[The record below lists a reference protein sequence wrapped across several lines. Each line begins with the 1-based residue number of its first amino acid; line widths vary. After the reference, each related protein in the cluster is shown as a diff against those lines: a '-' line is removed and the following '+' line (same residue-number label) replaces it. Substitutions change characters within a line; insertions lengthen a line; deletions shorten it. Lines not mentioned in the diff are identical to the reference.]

1 MSDEMIICPHCGE
14 ENLPQA
20 TRCVHCG
27 LPLEGLFQIEG
38 LDEHSTESSTF
49 QDDDRDDL
57 PKILQDL
64 RREEEKRNSPEEPDL
79 AAPSENEVSGELL
92 ANAAEGQT
100 GEASEGNG
108 EAPEWL
114 QHIRQR
120 AKEEQDASGDFVK
133 KINAMDE
140 TLHANAQSQVD
151 EEFGAWITRIRERT
165 RRENIQ
171 PARLADESSEPEG
184 SVPEWLQ
191 RVRDLQSPVEDETTK
206 EVPAG
211 KVEDEPFDQAYR
223 LSDWEKEDLTE
234 TELAEIKQKLTGGK
248 EPTEPVETPPVAELP
263 EIEPADEITPSIIV
277 PEEALPTGQDISPVF
292 EEHEIA
298 GEGEIFP
305 SKEEAQINQT
315 DGRAENAKSFAD
327 VGEKQ
332 TVQPNAERG
341 IAEPPS
347 SQAELQEEPLES
359 ILAGAGMAVEALDLS
374 VAEEKP
380 VPTGDKEADLLLL
393 RSQRERAKM
402 LKTLI
407 GEEGQPPPPLKTQRT
422 AKSGWKRF
430 SLAMLLLIAL
440 IATII
445 IAPDTA
451 PGTARLSAPA
461 LAFQD
466 HLEAMNPDDRV
477 LAVIDYQAATSPEL
491 EQMAAPVLQKLEE
504 DHIQWQP
511 VTTQP
516 NGLWLAQQ
524 LFEKAGLLDT
534 PEVAYIPGGKLGLF
548 ALALG
553 NENPE
558 GMEIYPDLLSGQV
571 NKLQDFTYVLLL
583 SDSGYDVQ
591 GWMEQVAP
599 WTEGTKFLVLS
610 SNQEAATLLPYYDS
624 GQIAGCLAGVQEARL
639 LQSQTGTTL
648 AGGTPIRA
656 YEAGMLVMAVL
667 LILGMISKA
676 EMDSSAKPQKDQE
689 Q

>member
-1 MSDEMIICPHCGE
+1 MIICPHCGE

-27 LPLEGLFQIEG
+27 LPLEALFQIEG
-38 LDEHSTESSTF
+38 LDEHSDESSTF

-57 PKILQDL
+57 PEILQDL
-64 RREEEKRNSPEEPDL
+64 RHEEEKRNLPEEPDL
-79 AAPSENEVSGELL
+79 AAPGENEVSGGLL
-92 ANAAEGQT
+92 TNAAEGQT

-140 TLHANAQSQVD
+140 TLHADTQSQVD
-151 EEFGAWITRIRERT
+151 EEFGAWIARIRERT

-171 PARLADESSEPEG
+171 PARPADESSEPEG

-191 RVRDLQSPVEDETTK
+191 RVRDLQSPAEEETTQ

-211 KVEDEPFDQAYR
+211 KAEDEPFDHAYR

-248 EPTEPVETPPVAELP
+248 EPTEPVETLPLAELP
-263 EIEPADEITPSIIV
+263 EIEHTDEITSSTV
-277 PEEALPTGQDISPVF
+277 PEEVLPTGQDIFPVL
-292 EEHEIA
+292 EAHELA

-305 SKEEAQINQT
+305 LKEEAQINQT
-315 DGRAENAKSFAD
+315 DGRAGAVKSFAD
-327 VGEKQ
+327 EGEKQ
-332 TVQPNAERG
+332 TVPPNVEKG
-341 IAEPPS
+341 MAEPQP
-347 SQAELQEEPLES
+347 SQAEVQEKPLES

-374 VAEEKP
+374 AAEEKP
-380 VPTGDKEADLLLL
+380 IHTGDKEPDLLLL
-393 RSQRERAKM
+393 RSQRERAEL

-477 LAVIDYQAATSPEL
+477 LVVIDYQAATSPEL

-511 VTTQP
+511 MTTQP

-524 LFEKAGLLDT
+524 LFEKAGLLSM

-558 GMEIYPDLLSGQV
+558 GLDIYPDLLFGQV
-571 NKLQDFTYVLLL
+571 NALQDFTYVLLL

-610 SNQEAATLLPYYDS
+610 SNQEAAALLPYYDS
-624 GQIAGCLAGVQEARL
+624 GQIAGYLAGVQEARL
-639 LQSQTGTTL
+639 LQSQTSTTL
-648 AGGTPIRA
+648 AGGTPFRA
-656 YEAGMLVMAVL
+656 YQAGMLVMAVL

-676 EMDSSAKPQKDQE
+676 EMDSSTKPQKDQE

>member
-27 LPLEGLFQIEG
+27 LPLEELFQIEG
-38 LDEHSTESSTF
+38 LDEHSNESSTF
-49 QDDDRDDL
+49 QDDDQDDL

-64 RREEEKRNSPEEPDL
+64 RHEEEKRNSPEEPDL
-79 AAPSENEVSGELL
+79 AAPSENGVSGELL
-92 ANAAEGQT
+92 TNAAEGQT

-140 TLHANAQSQVD
+140 TLHADAQSQVD
-151 EEFGAWITRIRERT
+151 EEFGVWIARIRERT

-191 RVRDLQSPVEDETTK
+191 RVRDLQSPAEDETTK

-248 EPTEPVETPPVAELP
+248 EPTEPVETPHVAEP
-263 EIEPADEITPSIIV
+263 PKIEPIDKIAPSIIV
-277 PEEALPTGQDISPVF
+277 PEEALPIGQDISSVL
-292 EEHEIA
+292 EEHETA

-315 DGRAENAKSFAD
+315 DKRAETVKSFAD
-327 VGEKQ
+327 EGETQ
-332 TVQPNAERG
+332 TVQPNEEKD
-341 IAEPPS
+341 IAESQP
-347 SQAELQEEPLES
+347 SQAEVQEGPLES
-359 ILAGAGMAVEALDLS
+359 ILAGMAVEGLDLS

-393 RSQRERAKM
+393 RSQRERAEL
-402 LKTLI
+402 LKTLV
-407 GEEGQPPPPLKTQRT
+407 GEEGQPPPPLKNQRT
-422 AKSGWKRF
+422 VKSGWKRF

-445 IAPDTA
+445 ITPDTA

-477 LAVIDYQAATSPEL
+477 LVVIDYQAATSPEL
-491 EQMAAPVLQKLEE
+491 EQMAAPVLQKLEV
-504 DHIQWQP
+504 DHIQWKP
-511 VTTQP
+511 MTTHP

-524 LFEKAGLLDT
+524 LFEKTGLLSA

-548 ALALG
+548 ALALR

-558 GMEIYPDLLSGQV
+558 GLDIYPDLLIGQEDE
-571 NKLQDFTYVLLL
+571 LQDFTYVLLL

-599 WTEGTKFLVLS
+599 WTGGTKFLVLS

-656 YEAGMLVMAVL
+656 YQAGMLVMAVL

-676 EMDSSAKPQKDQE
+676 EMDSSTKPQKDQE